1 MEKRFEVNGNLYEGE
16 HGLKNIEKF
25 DRAIRKTREY
35 YIKYLGKEFMES
47 IELYIDNATES
58 SGYTPIITV
67 VLGKYIIIKLG
78 IHEDDC
84 EENIAYQFAHE
95 LMHYAFYAKYGIS
108 KKRADENEEGICSA
122 ASLIIIHDLY
132 EHSFELYRQHVAGL
146 KNPVYRKGEKIA
158 RKINYEFSSLIKLI

>member
-1 MEKRFEVNGNLYEGE
+1 
-16 HGLKNIEKF
+16 
-25 DRAIRKTREY
+25 
-35 YIKYLGKEFMES
+35 
-47 IELYIDNATES
+47 
-58 SGYTPIITV
+58 
-67 VLGKYIIIKLG
+67 
-78 IHEDDC
+78 
-84 EENIAYQFAHE
+84 
-95 LMHYAFYAKYGIS
+95 MHYAFYAKYGIS